1 MIATHSADMDVQNP
15 LPPVLRPAL
24 RATAR
29 LALAL
34 ALACAAMSAR
44 ADWSPLGDNTIGSF
58 FVDKSS
64 IVVSRSIRQAQI
76 LLNWNR
82 PQPLMG
88 GQDTKTYYS
97 SEISTA
103 YFDCTNR
110 QLGFGSRKMYS
121 QPDGK
126 GQLLLAPQLAYSDVK
141 LQDPIPGSTGERAIE
156 AVCGK

>member
-1 MIATHSADMDVQNP
+1 MDPRFSSFLSAP
-15 LPPVLRPAL
+15 RLSLL
-24 RATAR
+24 LATA
-29 LALAL
+29 LAA
-34 ALACAAMSAR
+34 ACLPAHAEWM
-44 ADWSPLGDNTIGSF
+44 PLGENNIGSF
-58 FVDKSS
+58 FIDKGS
-64 IVVSRSIRQAQI
+64 IVNTRSVRQAQI

-82 PQPLMG
+82 PQLLMG
-88 GQDTKTYYS
+88 QGSKTYYL

-103 YFDCTNR
+103 YFDCSAR
-110 QLGFGSRKMYS
+110 QLGFGSRKMYA

>member
-1 MIATHSADMDVQNP
+1 MPPVIATHSADMDVQNSSSP
-15 LPPVLRPAL
+15 LR
-24 RATAR
+24 RASAR
-29 LALAL
+29 LVAALAL
-34 ALACAAMSAR
+34 GCAAMPAL

-58 FVDKSS
+58 FVDKNS
-64 IVVSRSIRQAQI
+64 IVATRSIRQAQI
-76 LLNWNR
+76 LLNWSR
-82 PQPLMG
+82 PQLLMG
-88 GQDTKTYYS
+88 QGSKTYYT

-103 YFDCTNR
+103 YFDCNNR

>member
-1 MIATHSADMDVQNP
+1 MDPRFSSFFSAP
-15 LPPVLRPAL
+15 RLSLL
-24 RATAR
+24 LATA
-29 LALAL
+29 LAA
-34 ALACAAMSAR
+34 ACLPAHAEWM
-44 ADWSPLGDNTIGSF
+44 PLGENNIGSF
-58 FVDKSS
+58 FIDKGS
-64 IVVSRSIRQAQI
+64 IVNTRSVRQAQI

-82 PQPLMG
+82 PQLLMG
-88 GQDTKTYYS
+88 QGSKTSYL

-103 YFDCTNR
+103 YFDCSAR
-110 QLGFGSRKMYS
+110 QLGFGSRKMYA

>member
-1 MIATHSADMDVQNP
+1 MSASFLRP
-15 LPPVLRPAL
+15 LPSHVRRICCAL
-24 RATAR
+24 AATA
-29 LALAL
+29 LGSIALPAH
-34 ALACAAMSAR
+34 
-44 ADWSPLGDNTIGSF
+44 ADWMALGDNNIGSF

-64 IVVSRSIRQAQI
+64 IVSTRTIRQAQI

-82 PQPLMG
+82 PQLLMG
-88 GQDTKTYYS
+88 AGSKTYYA
-97 SEISTA
+97 SEVSTA
-103 YFDCTNR
+103 YFDCPNR

-121 QPDGK
+121 EKNAK